1 MKLSLG
7 FKNSALWRIG
17 LYLLVILIS
26 VYSFFPIYWM
36 IISGTKAPTHLFSSP
51 SLVPGPFTW
60 EYYTML
66 FQVTYFP
73 IQFMNSIIVALGT
86 VGITMVTSVMIAYAV
101 SRYRIKGKTL
111 IIGVML
117 YAYMFPPLL
126 LAIPLFSIF
135 AKFGLAD
142 TLFSLVIAHTTITL
156 PLGVWLLWGFFK
168 AMPFELEEAA
178 MVDGYTRLGAFLR
191 IVLPLSLPGL
201 ITVAIFS
208 FLLSWTD
215 YTYSLIMIM
224 SDGHKT
230 LPVGLAGMVGAYEL
244 RWGEIMAGATLIALP
259 LLILFSFFSRY
270 FIHGLTTGALKG

>member
-1 MKLSLG
+1 
-7 FKNSALWRIG
+7 
-17 LYLLVILIS
+17 
-26 VYSFFPIYWM
+26 M
-36 IISGTKAPTHLFSSP
+36 IISGTKVPTHLFSSP

-66 FQVTYFP
+66 FQVTNFP
-73 IQFMNSIIVALGT
+73 TQFMNSVIVALGA
-86 VGITMVTSVMIAYAV
+86 VGITMVTSIMIAYAV

-111 IIGVML
+111 IVGVML

-135 AKFGLAD
+135 AQIGLGD
-142 TLFSLVIAHTTITL
+142 TLFSLVIAHTTVTL

-191 IVLPLSLPGL
+191 VVLPLSMPGL

-208 FLLSWTD
+208 FLISWTD
-215 YTYSLIMIM
+215 YTYSMIMIM
-224 SDGHKT
+224 SDANKT
-230 LPVGLAGMVGAYEL
+230 VPVGLAGMVGAYEL

-259 LLILFSFFSRY
+259 LLALFTFFSRY
-270 FIHGLTTGALKG
+270 FIQGLTAGALKG

>member
-1 MKLSLG
+1 MKFSFW
-7 FKNSALWRIG
+7 FKNSSLWRIG

-224 SDGHKT
+224 SDAHKT